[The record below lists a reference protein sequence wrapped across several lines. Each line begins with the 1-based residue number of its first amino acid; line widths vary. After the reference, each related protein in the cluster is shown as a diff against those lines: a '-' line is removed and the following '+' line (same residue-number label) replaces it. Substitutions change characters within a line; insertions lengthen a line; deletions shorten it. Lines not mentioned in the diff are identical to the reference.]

1 VAQDKLD
8 KGKVKLKNP
17 CEKKRKEKKRKEKK
31 RKVVEI
37 GEKKIT
43 KSMLDSYFS

>member
-17 CEKKRKEKKRKEKK
+17 CEKKRKEKKGKKRKERKEKLLKLVKK
-31 RKVVEI
+31 RLR
-37 GEKKIT
+37 
-43 KSMLDSYFS
+43 SPC